1 MKKIFIKLTVV
12 FMTVLSGMILS
23 ACGSSK
29 SETSEPAEY
38 DYLAEIR
45 ALGFPTAEVD
55 HYISLA
61 MDQYNCKNPEVTSVE
76 ADGEWSVKLYMNVD
90 WSKNFK
96 SEVEQHKVVLQLW
109 FEPSDGSIW
118 SADLQVVDEENSSND
133 SDEYDDYSYD
143 DDDYSA
149 FR

>member
-1 MKKIFIKLTVV
+1 
-12 FMTVLSGMILS
+12 
-23 ACGSSK
+23 
-29 SETSEPAEY
+29 
-38 DYLAEIR
+38 
-45 ALGFPTAEVD
+45 
-55 HYISLA
+55 

-76 ADGEWSVKLYMNVD
+76 ADGDWSVKLYMNVD

-96 SEVEQHKVVLQLW
+96 SESEQHKVVLQLW

-133 SDEYDDYSYD
+133 YDEYDDYSYD